1 MSKAEATYPSSKHI
15 EQKLSSFEGVWNGRV
30 FFDSEEYIDFSR
42 ENPCKVKK

>member
-1 MSKAEATYPSSKHI
+1 MSKAEATYSSSKHI

-30 FFDSEEYIDFSR
+30 FFDSECIDFSR